1 MDNKTTANQQIAIYE
16 NLENKRLNQQSCA
29 NLKLYIYSLVV
40 YIYFSSKNP
49 GNQQTKPSRI
59 INPDRNMKE
68 PNM

>member
-1 MDNKTTANQQIAIYE
+1 MDNKTITNQQLAIYE

-29 NLKLYIYSLVV
+29 NLKLNIF
-40 YIYFSSKNP
+40 FSCLHILFIENP